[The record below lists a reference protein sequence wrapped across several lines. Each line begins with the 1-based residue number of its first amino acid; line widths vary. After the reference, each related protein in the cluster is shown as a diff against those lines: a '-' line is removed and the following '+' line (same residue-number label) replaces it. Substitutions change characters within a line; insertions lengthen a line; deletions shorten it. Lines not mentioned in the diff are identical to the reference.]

1 MDFISII
8 RIYAVIMNPAGDLL
22 KLHKEI
28 EKCTRCSLS
37 KFRINAVP
45 GEGPVTARLMF
56 VGEAPGAKE
65 DELGRPFVGR
75 SGILLTELLS
85 KAGIDRNNV
94 FITSILKSRP
104 PNNRKPTS
112 EEIKACLPYLMK
124 QIEIISPEIIVLLGS
139 VALNSLIGPWKLS
152 DAHGKFHE
160 SANGLLFFITY
171 HPAACLRFPKYRG
184 LMLEDLRM
192 LKSKLS

>member
-1 MDFISII
+1 MYFISVI
-8 RIYAVIMNPAGDLL
+8 RIHAIIMNPASGLT
-22 KLHKEI
+22 KLYKEI
-28 EKCTRCSLS
+28 EKCTKCSLS
-37 KFRINAVP
+37 RFRINAVP

-56 VGEAPGAKE
+56 VGEAPGAEE

-85 KAGIDRNNV
+85 EAEIDRNNV

-112 EEIKACLPYLMK
+112 EEVKACLPYLMK
-124 QIEIISPEIIVLLGS
+124 QIEIVSPKIIVLLGS
-139 VALNSLIGPWKLS
+139 VAVNSLIGPWKLG

-160 SANGLLFFITY
+160 SASGLLFFITH
-171 HPAACLRFPKYRG
+171 HPAACLRFPKYRE
-184 LMLEDLRM
+184 LMLEDLRI
-192 LKSKLS
+192 LNSKLS